1 MSGRNIFID
10 RLQIEIKIKNA
21 QKYVEVLGFVPDEEL
36 DKIYKNSI
44 AFVFPTL
51 AEGFGLPP
59 KEAIKAGTLAVVS
72 DIPVLKE
79 VYEDSVDYFDP
90 MDINSIV
97 ESLQKIM
104 NYTKSQR
111 EVKLNMLKSLLK
123 IFMVQNGQRNI
134 KNL

>member
-51 AEGFGLPP
+51 QKDLDFLP
-59 KEAIKAGTLAVVS
+59 KKQ
-72 DIPVLKE
+72 LKQE
-79 VYEDSVDYFDP
+79 H
-90 MDINSIV
+90 
-97 ESLQKIM
+97 
-104 NYTKSQR
+104 
-111 EVKLNMLKSLLK
+111 
-123 IFMVQNGQRNI
+123 
-134 KNL
+134 